1 MSRLFSGECSLILVI
16 SDYMSCNSSLF
27 TVCCWGVG
35 WLCSVWVQEVMPSPL
50 TLYCG
55 PFQWWHW
62 ALYKVPVWGM
72 SILTW
77 HLVLGLVLWCSVTS
91 RPSTELGSGIAL
103 LSESHELVAKGTLEK
118 CGFEGEEW
126 ENFNSS
132 LPPEYA
138 NRHVGIFFY
147 WICIACSQY

>member
-55 PFQWWHW
+55 PFQRWHW
-62 ALYKVPVWGM
+62 ALYEVPVWGM

-77 HLVLGLVLWCSVTS
+77 HLGLGLVLWCSVTS

-103 LSESHELVAKGTLEK
+103 SSELHELVAKGLWKNVFLREKNVKISTLA
-118 CGFEGEEW
+118 FLL
-126 ENFNSS
+126 NMQIDM
-132 LPPEYA
+132 LEYSFIEY
-138 NRHVGIFFY
+138 V
-147 WICIACSQY
+147 